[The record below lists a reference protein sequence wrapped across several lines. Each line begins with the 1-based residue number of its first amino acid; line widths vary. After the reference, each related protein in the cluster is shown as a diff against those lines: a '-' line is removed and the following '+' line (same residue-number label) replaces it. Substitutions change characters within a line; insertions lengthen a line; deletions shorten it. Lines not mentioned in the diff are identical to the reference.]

1 MTPPESKNVEPNAI
15 EPACAADDHGVS
27 DDDLLCIEDC
37 QRAAAMFSAL
47 GDPNR
52 LRLLGLLIG
61 REMCVTEIAALLED
75 NLPAVSQRLKL
86 LRSERIVSYRREGKH
101 VYYRLD
107 DQHIVLLIR
116 NALEHARHE

>member
-1 MTPPESKNVEPNAI
+1 MTPSESNNPI
-15 EPACAADDHGVS
+15 EPTCAANDHGIS
-27 DDDLLCIEDC
+27 QDELLRLEDYY
-37 QRAAAMFSAL
+37 RAAAMFSAL

-61 REMCVTEIAALLED
+61 REMCVTEISSILND

-101 VYYRLD
+101 IFYRLD
-107 DQHIVLLIR
+107 DEHIVELIR
-116 NALEHARHE
+116 NALEHAGHE

>member
-1 MTPPESKNVEPNAI
+1 MVQPESKNVELNTI

-27 DDDLLCIEDC
+27 DDELLRIEDC
-37 QRAAAMFSAL
+37 QRVAAMFSAL

-61 REMCVTEIAALLED
+61 REMCVTEIAALLQD

-101 VYYRLD
+101 VY
-107 DQHIVLLIR
+107 
-116 NALEHARHE
+116 